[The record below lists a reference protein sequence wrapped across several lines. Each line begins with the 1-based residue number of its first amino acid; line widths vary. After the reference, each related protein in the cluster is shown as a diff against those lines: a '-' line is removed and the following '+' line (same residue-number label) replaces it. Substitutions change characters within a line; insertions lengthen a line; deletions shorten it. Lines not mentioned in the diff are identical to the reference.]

1 MVTVYSIRDLQHT
14 MQGAASMTTAVR
26 GGRTTFACYGIC
38 AGAENGSSQI
48 VPRRSVTKTLHVDK
62 VTQVKN

>member
-1 MVTVYSIRDLQHT
+1 
-14 MQGAASMTTAVR
+14 MTTAVG